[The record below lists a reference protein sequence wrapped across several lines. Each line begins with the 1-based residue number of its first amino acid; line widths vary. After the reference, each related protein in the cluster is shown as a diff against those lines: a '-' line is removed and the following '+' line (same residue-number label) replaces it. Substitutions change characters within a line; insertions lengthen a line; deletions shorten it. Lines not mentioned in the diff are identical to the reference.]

1 MLKDVQHLLSTDPYY
16 AGSAGF
22 IGCSIEK
29 LHQDMSRL
37 ELPSF
42 VPERIRRCH
51 DAVRHTYIYSYFS
64 YNLVTVAVSQMLP
77 CLEFALR
84 ERIGYQWKGKT
95 NKNGKPLR
103 PTLDPCLR
111 KPRAKDLFRISL
123 RDWLFYATIFY
134 MEAMIS
140 GTRRCFF
147 PYLNQ

>member
-1 MLKDVQHLLSTDPYY
+1 MLKDVQHLLSPDPYY
-16 AGSAGF
+16 AGTAGF

-29 LHQDMSRL
+29 LHQDMTRL

-64 YNLVTVAVSQMLP
+64 YDLVTVAVSQMLP

-95 NKNGKPLR
+95 TKMVSPCGQR
-103 PTLDPCLR
+103 SIPCLWQL
-111 KPRAKDLFRISL
+111 RAKGLFRISL
-123 RDWLFYATIFY
+123 RDWLIYATIFY
-134 MEAMIS
+134 MEATIS

-147 PYLNQ
+147 PYLN